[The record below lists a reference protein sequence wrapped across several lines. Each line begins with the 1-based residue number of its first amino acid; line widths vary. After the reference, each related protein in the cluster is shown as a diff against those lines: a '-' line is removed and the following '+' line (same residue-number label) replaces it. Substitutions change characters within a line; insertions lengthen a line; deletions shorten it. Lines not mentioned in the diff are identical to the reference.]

1 MVQAIPIN
9 EIGAND
15 AESKGDDDQPE
26 DLSVSK
32 PPTVLQTKN
41 KITKTAEEVE
51 VVDITMD
58 SDVAIQL
65 LFHYLRL

>member
-9 EIGAND
+9 EIGAID
-15 AESKGDDDQPE
+15 AESKGDNDQPE
-26 DLSVSK
+26 DLSLSK
-32 PPTVLQTKN
+32 PATVLQTKN
-41 KITKTAEEVE
+41 KIPKTDEEVE
-51 VVDITMD
+51 VVDLTMD